1 MVYADSPGPPPC
13 GSCSTRTYRGV
24 RTDPTLTTMP
34 DPESNPE
41 TTDDR
46 ATEDTDADDDRGAE
60 RTTIRR
66 GRDYEETFRL
76 DAAEAGR
83 FLVQVGEQ
91 LQKGDELT
99 LTTEEWELPF
109 AFGEPVELEVD
120 FDGVEDIELEIEVE
134 LPGRTDE
141 RAPGVE

>member
-1 MVYADSPGPPPC
+1 MS
-13 GSCSTRTYRGV
+13 
-24 RTDPTLTTMP
+24 
-34 DPESNPE
+34 DPETPTGPAERSE
-41 TTDDR
+41 DDGG
-46 ATEDTDADDDRGAE
+46 TE

-66 GRDYEETFRL
+66 GRDYEEAFRL

-83 FLVQVGEQ
+83 FLVEVGEQ

-99 LTTEEWELPF
+99 LTTDEWELPF

-120 FDGVEDIELEIEVE
+120 FDGVEDPELEIEVE

-141 RAPGVE
+141 RAPSVE